1 MDNGC
6 FYRYA
11 HKKELGDCEGP
22 VDDDT
27 ALCRGHFKNL
37 SIIDQVGMS
46 FEDLADAITVT
57 QMNEIQKL
65 ARTHNLTTRQAADLY
80 EDKQKFEAKR
90 EERRNGKKESVN

>member
-46 FEDLADAITVT
+46 FEDLSNAI
-57 QMNEIQKL
+57 NESLEIEAFFVYLVALWWGWDFNQL
-65 ARTHNLTTRQAADLY
+65 LIYFQFASPMGVRWSATRSP
-80 EDKQKFEAKR
+80 R
-90 EERRNGKKESVN
+90 